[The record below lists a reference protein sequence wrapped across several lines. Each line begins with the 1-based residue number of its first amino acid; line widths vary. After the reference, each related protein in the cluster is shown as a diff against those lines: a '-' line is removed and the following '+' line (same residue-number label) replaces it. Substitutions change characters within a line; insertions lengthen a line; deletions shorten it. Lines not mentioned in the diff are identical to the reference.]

1 VVADWPK
8 GGKMKIG
15 PNDPCRCGSGKKYK
29 KCCLFKEE
37 ATPAAEPTASPEPA
51 AAPPKLERSRPLPEP
66 EPEPPPPDPHI
77 EALGARWKEF
87 EAAEYEGQLELFV
100 KTVDEPE
107 LMDAQMS
114 FDMIDRLYHETLTHG
129 ERDRFDAL
137 VEMLHERL
145 PEVYAEHAHYFLDWR
160 ITNAVATGRYEIIPP
175 LAREMAHTA
184 AKDIDVFNWSLDR
197 LAYHGQ
203 LSPLLEMMRLAWP
216 SVKKSRDILPW
227 GIDEFAQRAC
237 SYVIFE
243 YVEHQASPDGH
254 DPNLIEQLEFYHQI
268 VPERLVRYLG
278 YLTGQVE
285 RQWTISDFKL
295 SRGRSQP
302 DADSEQEPAEEQGDQ
317 NLYDL
322 TVEFLGHL
330 HREHGVSYTKGELG
344 RKQILEYLRERHTG
358 ELEPTESL
366 FQAQLGRKK
375 GKQHL
380 KPKHRVDHLLCPD
393 RETLDRY
400 LGGLLQFI
408 NPQHYKATATFE
420 LVPAWLRFLESRQ
433 LIDDEQR
440 AKTLLELR
448 PLSNDLLKV
457 LRLYRDDPTLE
468 AAVQR
473 WQDEAGS

>member
-1 VVADWPK
+1 
-8 GGKMKIG
+8 
-15 PNDPCRCGSGKKYK
+15 
-29 KCCLFKEE
+29 
-37 ATPAAEPTASPEPA
+37 
-51 AAPPKLERSRPLPEP
+51 
-66 EPEPPPPDPHI
+66 
-77 EALGARWKEF
+77 
-87 EAAEYEGQLELFV
+87 
-100 KTVDEPE
+100 VDEPE

-184 AKDIDVFNWSLDR
+184 AEDIDVFNWTLDR

-216 SVKKSRDILPW
+216 SVKRSLGIVPW
-227 GIDEFAQRAC
+227 GIDEFARRAC
-237 SYVIFE
+237 DYVIFE
-243 YVEHQASPDGH
+243 YVEHQASPDGR
-254 DPNLIEQLEFYHQI
+254 DPNLIEQLEVYHEI
-268 VPERLVRYLG
+268 VPERLVRYFG
-278 YLTGQVE
+278 HLTGQIE
-285 RQWTISDFKL
+285 RQWTMSDFKL

-330 HREHGVSYTKGELG
+330 RRERGVPYTKGELA
-344 RKQILEYLRERHTG
+344 RKHILEYLWDRHAG
-358 ELEPTESL
+358 KLEPRENL

-375 GKQHL
+375 GKRHL
-380 KPKHRVDHLLCPD
+380 KPKPQVDHLLCPD

-408 NPQHYKATATFE
+408 NPQQYRAAATFE
-420 LVPAWLRFLESRQ
+420 LIPAWLRFLESRQ
-433 LIDDEQR
+433 LIDAGQR
-440 AKTLLELR
+440 TKTLLELR
-448 PLSNDLLKV
+448 DLGDELLKV
-457 LRLYRDDPTLE
+457 LQRYPDDPTLE
-468 AAVQR
+468 AALQR
-473 WQDEAGS
+473 WQDVATVSDQ